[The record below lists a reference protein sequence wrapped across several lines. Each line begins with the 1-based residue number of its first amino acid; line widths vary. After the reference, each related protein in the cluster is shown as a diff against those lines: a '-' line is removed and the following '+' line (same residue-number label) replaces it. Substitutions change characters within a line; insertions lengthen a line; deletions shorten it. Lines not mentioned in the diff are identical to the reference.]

1 MIKRSFKKGGINLKF
16 DGTED
21 IHFEWPKSPN
31 MLLVEKLPTINKN
44 NNIENYMELDIK
56 ENNISS
62 ESDSD
67 DDILFNYERYSLKE
81 VRNEVLLQMS
91 NEINDCEEESTFK
104 DYNYYKSYGY
114 FK

>member
-21 IHFEWPKSPN
+21 IHFDRPKSPN
-31 MLLVEKLPTINKN
+31 MLLVGKLPKL
-44 NNIENYMELDIK
+44 NIKNYMELDIK

-67 DDILFNYERYSLKE
+67 DDILFAYEWYSLKE
-81 VRNEVLLQMS
+81 VRNEVLLQIS

-104 DYNYYKSYGY
+104 DYNYYKAYDY

>member
-21 IHFEWPKSPN
+21 IHFDWPKSPN
-31 MLLVEKLPTINKN
+31 MLLVEKLPNLTIN
-44 NNIENYMELDIK
+44 NNIENYMELNIK
-56 ENNISS
+56 ENNISN
-62 ESDSD
+62 ESDND

-81 VRNEVLLQMS
+81 VRKEVILQMS
-91 NEINDCEEESTFK
+91 NDINVYEEELISK